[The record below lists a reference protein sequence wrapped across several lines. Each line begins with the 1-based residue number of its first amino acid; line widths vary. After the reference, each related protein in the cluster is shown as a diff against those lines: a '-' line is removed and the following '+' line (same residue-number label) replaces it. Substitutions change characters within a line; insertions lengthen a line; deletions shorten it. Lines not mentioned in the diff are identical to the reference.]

1 MQKRKSMINQ
11 ANKLKEIVGQS
22 SALNK
27 KANTKFIAITS
38 GKGGVGK
45 STISANMANILSQN
59 GYKVALFDADIG
71 LANLDVI
78 LNVRINKNILHVLK
92 GECSLSE
99 ILVQVNKNL
108 ILIPGESGDEI
119 LKYSDQFVFERFFD
133 ETAMLDD
140 LDFIIIDTGAGIG
153 GHIQLFLEAA
163 DEVIVVTVP
172 DPAAITDAY
181 ATIKVTS
188 KIKSSLHVILNM
200 VKNEKEAT
208 LIFDKIQ
215 KVASANIGN
224 QLKLNLIGSLP
235 EDKLI
240 ARSIKQR
247 TLFTNDSPNSL
258 ASMDMKKIIN
268 NLVYKLERKVLKDG
282 VSRSFGSFFK
292 RLIEQF

>member
-1 MQKRKSMINQ
+1 MQSQ
-11 ANKLKEIVGQS
+11 ANKLKEIVEQS
-22 SALNK
+22 TSQK
-27 KANTKFIAITS
+27 RDKNTKFIAITS

-78 LNVRINKNILHVLK
+78 LKVSIDKNILHVLK
-92 GECSLSE
+92 GECSLSDIIIE
-99 ILVQVNKNL
+99 INKNL

-119 LKYSDQFVFERFFD
+119 LKYSDQFIFERFFD

-140 LDFIIIDTGAGIG
+140 LDFVIIDTGAGIG

-188 KIKSSLHVILNM
+188 KIKSYLHMLVNM
-200 VKNEKEAT
+200 TKNEKEAQ
-208 LIFDKIQ
+208 LIFDKIK
-215 KVASANIGN
+215 KVALANIGDN
-224 QLKLNLIGSLP
+224 LKLNLIGKLP

-247 TLFTNDSPNSL
+247 TLFTNDSPNSN
-258 ASMDMKKIIN
+258 ASMDLKNVVN

-282 VSRSFGSFFK
+282 ERRSFGSFFK
-292 RLIEQF
+292 RLIEKF

>member
-1 MQKRKSMINQ
+1 MQNQ
-11 ANKLKEIVGQS
+11 ADKLKRIVGS
-22 SALNK
+22 NDIK
-27 KANTKFIAITS
+27 KQTNTKFVAITS

-45 STISANMANILSQN
+45 STISANMANILAQN

-99 ILVQVNKNL
+99 IIIPVSKNL

-119 LKYSDQFVFERFFD
+119 LKYSNQFIFERFFD

-140 LDFIIIDTGAGIG
+140 LDFVIVDTGAGIG

-188 KIKSSLHVILNM
+188 KIKNSLHLILNM

-208 LIFDKIQ
+208 LIFEKIK
-215 KVASANIGN
+215 KVALSNIGDG
-224 QLKLNLIGSLP
+224 LELNLIGKIP

-258 ASMDMKKIIN
+258 ASMDIRKIVN
-268 NLVYKLERKVLKDG
+268 NLIFKLERKVLNDG

>member
-1 MQKRKSMINQ
+1 MQNQ
-11 ANKLKEIVGQS
+11 ADKLKRIVGNS
-22 SALNK
+22 NAK
-27 KANTKFIAITS
+27 KQTNTKFVAVTS

-45 STISANMANILSQN
+45 STISANMANILAHN

-99 ILVQVNKNL
+99 IIVPVSKNL

-119 LKYSDQFVFERFFD
+119 LKYSDQFIFERFFD
-133 ETAMLDD
+133 ETAILDD
-140 LDFIIIDTGAGIG
+140 LDFVIVDTGAGIG

-188 KIKSSLHVILNM
+188 KIKDSLHLVLNM

-208 LIFDKIQ
+208 LIFEKIK
-215 KVASANIGN
+215 KVALSNIGDG
-224 QLKLNLIGSLP
+224 LKLNLMGKIP

-258 ASMDMKKIIN
+258 ASMDLKKIVN
-268 NLVYKLERKVLKDG
+268 NLVYKLERKVLNDG

>member
-1 MQKRKSMINQ
+1 MQNQ
-11 ANKLKEIVGQS
+11 ANKLKDIVKNDITKPS
-22 SALNK
+22 
-27 KANTKFIAITS
+27 NTKFVAITS

-45 STISANMANILSQN
+45 STVSANMANILAKN

-92 GECSLSE
+92 GECPLSE
-99 ILVQVNKNL
+99 IIVPVSKNL

-119 LKYSDQFVFERFFD
+119 LKYSDQFIFERFFD

-140 LDFIIIDTGAGIG
+140 LDFVIVDTGAGIG

-188 KIKSSLHVILNM
+188 KIKNNLHLILNM
-200 VKNEKEAT
+200 VRNEKEAK
-208 LIFDKIQ
+208 LIFEKIQ
-215 KVASANIGN
+215 KVAMSNIGDD
-224 QLKLNLIGSLP
+224 LELNLIGKLP

-240 ARSIKQR
+240 AKSIKQR

-258 ASMDMKKIIN
+258 ASMDMKRIVN
-268 NLVYKLERKVLKDG
+268 NLVYKSQTPTKDG
-282 VSRSFGSFFK
+282 ISKFVDWYRKFF
-292 RLIEQF
+292 